1 MRPLL
6 IPIVLAASLAPLVAW
21 AQPQCQAPPLGHYG
35 AEALCRR
42 LAPMVA
48 SRPEQVTVIVSQDRA
63 HKISAHLRWQHQG
76 QSARSPEIEV
86 NTQDRFID
94 DRAVDRLLRSLLQTS
109 DLP

>member
-1 MRPLL
+1 M
-6 IPIVLAASLAPLVAW
+6 I
-21 AQPQCQAPPLGHYG
+21 
-35 AEALCRR
+35 
-42 LAPMVA
+42 A
-48 SRPEQVTVIVSQDRA
+48 SRPEQITVIVSQDRA